1 MTLIN
6 SCFCFLPWTIVAGTP
21 GPDSKHTLPYA
32 VSKVNKQAVEGGPV
46 RIGHSREP
54 CVILKRGPGCRQ
66 ESLVLRKTEPCSYRR
81 VSPTD
86 ARKSGKLVQTRS
98 LHWSQCWFGISE
110 DLTAK
115 PSCKPYG
122 KTKISWKS
130 EFSIFPPNLA
140 FWRFSGCLLNCRKP
154 RSMFTQPY
162 SQIVEI
168 SGGSRAGSFYV
179 TVFLSSLFNREKNEM
194 LFSVLPSGRSVLEQS

>member
-6 SCFCFLPWTIVAGTP
+6 SCLCFLPCTIVAGTP

-32 VSKVNKQAVEGGPV
+32 VSMVNKQAVEGGPV

-66 ESLVLRKTEPCSYRR
+66 ESIALRKTELCSYRQ

-98 LHWSQCWFGISE
+98 LNWSQC
-110 DLTAK
+110 
-115 PSCKPYG
+115 
-122 KTKISWKS
+122 
-130 EFSIFPPNLA
+130 
-140 FWRFSGCLLNCRKP
+140 
-154 RSMFTQPY
+154 
-162 SQIVEI
+162 
-168 SGGSRAGSFYV
+168 
-179 TVFLSSLFNREKNEM
+179 
-194 LFSVLPSGRSVLEQS
+194 